1 MATKD
6 KISRLGKKAAPA
18 PLLTPEGLLPSRL
31 PMPWP
36 ASSSGFVVYEVASP
50 DAETTPPS
58 PPLPAAQ
65 PFPRLLTPTPL
76 QTATFTD
83 GRIAFGATRCY
94 VVRTVDTIGQST
106 IQSVS
111 SVPVCVKPKDTFAPA
126 APKSLQAVASE
137 GAISL
142 IWDANTESDLGGYLV
157 LRAAAPSNKFEPIT
171 PQPIKETTYRDTSV
185 RRGVR
190 YVYIVVAVDTATP
203 PNRSEPS
210 NRVDEAA
217 R

>member
-1 MATKD
+1 M
-6 KISRLGKKAAPA
+6 
-18 PLLTPEGLLPSRL
+18 
-31 PMPWP
+31 
-36 ASSSGFVVYEVASP
+36 VYEVAAP
-50 DAETTPPS
+50 GFDATS
-58 PPLPAAQ
+58 VPPLPAAQ
-65 PFPRLLTPTPL
+65 PFPRLLTPAPIPT
-76 QTATFTD
+76 TTFTD
-83 GRIAFGATRCY
+83 ARVEFGATHCY
-94 VVRTVDTIGQST
+94 VVRTADTIGLST

-111 SVPVCVKPKDTFAPA
+111 TTPVCVKPKDTFAPS

-142 IWDANTESDLGGYLV
+142 IWEANTETDLAGYIV

-171 PQPIKETTYRDTSV
+171 PQPIRETTFRDTAV

>member
-1 MATKD
+1 M
-6 KISRLGKKAAPA
+6 
-18 PLLTPEGLLPSRL
+18 
-31 PMPWP
+31 
-36 ASSSGFVVYEVASP
+36 VYEVAPP
-50 DAETTPPS
+50 DFDATS
-58 PPLPAAQ
+58 VPPLPAAQ
-65 PFPRLLTPTPL
+65 PFPRLLTPAPIPT
-76 QTATFTD
+76 TTFTD
-83 GRIAFGATRCY
+83 ARVEFGATRCY
-94 VVRTVDTIGQST
+94 VVRTADTIGLST

-111 SVPVCVKPKDTFAPA
+111 TAPVCVKPKDTFGPS

-142 IWDANTESDLGGYLV
+142 IWEANTEPDLAGYIV

-171 PQPIKETTYRDTSV
+171 PQPIRETTYRDTAV

-190 YVYIVVAVDTATP
+190 YVYVVVAVDTATP

>member
-1 MATKD
+1 M
-6 KISRLGKKAAPA
+6 
-18 PLLTPEGLLPSRL
+18 
-31 PMPWP
+31 
-36 ASSSGFVVYEVASP
+36 VYEVASP
-50 DAETTPPS
+50 EAETTPA

-76 QTATFTD
+76 QTPTFTD

-94 VVRTVDTIGQST
+94 VVRTVDTIGQAT

-142 IWDANTESDLGGYLV
+142 IWDANTETDLGGYLV